1 MENKR
6 VNILVCFVCL
16 SPVRVAG
23 CREMGGVT
31 IRCFSSCVTFYFLL
45 VRSQESGDFA
55 AYETYEGARKHL
67 VGLPSGV
74 LEVVVWVSQHI
85 KKSLNQFFILE
96 GKDRQV

>member
-1 MENKR
+1 MLQQLCD
-6 VNILVCFVCL
+6 V
-16 SPVRVAG
+16 
-23 CREMGGVT
+23 
-31 IRCFSSCVTFYFLL
+31 LL

-85 KKSLNQFFILE
+85 EQSLNQFFIL
-96 GKDRQV
+96 